1 MKHTE
6 SQNPPDLDMPAP
18 DTPDTGPHKVTLK
31 EWISCAPFEK
41 SLGIE
46 ILAAQ
51 EGRAELRMPFMYA
64 YANGAA
70 MLHGGAMSTLADT
83 AAVFA
88 LKSLLPRGS
97 HFATTRM
104 EVDFLYPVMQG
115 WVRAQASVGHA
126 GERTWNA
133 DVSLYDDEE
142 REVMQMQAVF
152 KLARRQP
159 NLSRDECDSLPG
171 EITTDQVNRT

>member
-1 MKHTE
+1 MTDNNRHHAKAIY
-6 SQNPPDLDMPAP
+6 SDVD
-18 DTPDTGPHKVTLK
+18 DTGPHKVVLD
-31 EWISCAPFEK
+31 EWISCAPFEC

-46 ILAAQ
+46 IVYARH
-51 EGRAELRMPFMYA
+51 GKAELKMPFTYT

-88 LKSLLPRGS
+88 LKSLLPAGS
-97 HFATTRM
+97 HFATTHM
-104 EVDFLYPVMQG
+104 DVDFLYPVMQG
-115 WVRAQASVGHA
+115 WVHARANVVHA

-142 REVMQMQAVF
+142 REVMQMGAIF
-152 KLARRQP
+152 KIARRQP
-159 NLSRDECDSLPG
+159 NLSQEECDSIPG
-171 EITTDQVNRT
+171 EIITSKAATD

>member
-1 MKHTE
+1 MNKRNKHN
-6 SQNPPDLDMPAP
+6 SPDPSCRIQ
-18 DTPDTGPHKVTLK
+18 DTGPHHVVLD
-31 EWISCAPFEK
+31 EWISCAPFEC

-46 ILAAQ
+46 IVHASQ
-51 EGRAELRMPFMYA
+51 GRAELMMPFAYT

-88 LKSLLPRGS
+88 LKSLLPVGS
-97 HFATTRM
+97 HFATTHM
-104 EVDFLYPVMQG
+104 EVDFLSPVMQG
-115 WVRAQASVGHA
+115 WVRARANVVHA

-142 REVMQMQAVF
+142 HEVMQMQAIF
-152 KLARRQP
+152 KLAWRQP
-159 NLSRDECDSLPG
+159 NLSQKECDTIPG
-171 EITTDQVNRT
+171 EIIPSQASTD